1 MITPNIASHLPAM
14 ASQQPGHWAVIVQ
27 PKQRQ
32 SSPCMDEAWTYQQLD
47 EESDRIAAGLETC
60 GIGKGTRT
68 VLMVKPG
75 LDFFALVF
83 ALFKVEAILIAVD
96 PGMGIKN
103 LGKCLAEAEPEAF
116 IGIGSAHVARLLL
129 RWGKGTIRKNILV
142 GNSPVLRPLMTN
154 LDIIRRKG
162 QEQAFKLGNTNAD
175 DTAAILFTSGSTG
188 IPKGVVYTH
197 ANFTAQV
204 EALKQLYQIQ
214 PGEIDLA
221 TFPLFAL
228 FAPALGMTSVIPH
241 MDFTRPGDVNPE
253 KIVDAVIDYQCTNM
267 FGSPALLNR
276 VGRHYQ
282 DMEVK
287 LPSLRRVLSAGA
299 PVSATILQRYKNL
312 LNDDVQIFTP
322 YGATE
327 SLPVSSIGSCEVLDD
342 TVSDTDKG
350 KGVCIGKPVDN
361 IDVKIIRISDAPI
374 GDWDQVEVLSANE
387 IGEICVSG
395 PQVTQSYYNRET
407 QTQLAKIK
415 TGNGFYHRMGDL
427 GYMDEQGRLWFCGRK
442 SHRVVTTN
450 GTLFTDCCE
459 GIFNTHPA
467 VYRSA
472 LVGVTRDGETEP
484 TICIELEAN
493 YLQEDLSLIKDQL
506 IKLGSQHAITQN
518 IKHVMFHPGFP
529 VDIRHNAKINRERLA
544 KWAQGQLA

>member
-204 EALKQLYQIQ
+204 EALKHLYQIQ
-214 PGEIDLA
+214 PGEVDLA

-312 LNDDVQIFTP
+312 LHDDVEIFTP

-327 SLPVSSIGSCEVLDD
+327 SLPVSSIGSNEVLDD